1 MTDRVFVAGQLFGCS
16 CTWMNHA
23 PSSDPD
29 NSSSNSSSFQ
39 PSLPTTRPTDQNQ
52 TDNIGG
58 TPAGQ
63 DGEKNLTTSVNF
75 KVARNTNL
83 SERKICNSLQGLSQ
97 AAAAAATR
105 DSQAPYCSMPHSSS
119 TDNQEISHEKMST
132 FSIRNP
138 QNWPSEGPQGLRGP
152 DLRAVIF
159 TN

>member
-29 NSSSNSSSFQ
+29 NSSNSSSFQ

-105 DSQAPYCSMPHSSS
+105 DSQAPYCSRPH
-119 TDNQEISHEKMST
+119 TTVADNQEIFHRKNIDFFQTE
-132 FSIRNP
+132 P
-138 QNWPSEGPQGLRGP
+138 
-152 DLRAVIF
+152 
-159 TN
+159 

>member
-1 MTDRVFVAGQLFGCS
+1 MTDRVFVVGQLVGCS

-29 NSSSNSSSFQ
+29 NSSNSSSFQ

-58 TPAGQ
+58 TPAVQ
-63 DGEKNLTTSVNF
+63 DGEKNLTISVDF
-75 KVARNTNL
+75 KVAKNTNR

-105 DSQAPYCSMPHSSS
+105 DSQAPYCSRPH
-119 TDNQEISHEKMST
+119 TTVADNQEIFHRKNIDFFQTE
-132 FSIRNP
+132 P
-138 QNWPSEGPQGLRGP
+138 
-152 DLRAVIF
+152 
-159 TN
+159 